1 VFSSVP
7 SAVLAV
13 VGPTA
18 TGKSVL
24 ADALAASLGG
34 EVLNADSMQVYRGMD
49 IGTAKLPAHERS
61 VPYHGIDLVDPG
73 FPFTAALYQRQA
85 RTVIEGLRV
94 RGVLPVLCGGT
105 GLYVRAALDDFRFDE
120 GREQG
125 EKGGPFAP
133 APGPTSDAAPAPNAR
148 PPAPLRVTEGTVR
161 FCQLE
166 DGAGPQVDKIGDG
179 AVPPRPAGV
188 SGER

>member
-1 VFSSVP
+1 
-7 SAVLAV
+7 V

-34 EVLNADSMQVYRGMD
+34 EVLNADSMQVERGMD
-49 IGTAKLPAHERS
+49 IGTAKLPAQERS

-85 RTVIEGLRV
+85 RAVIEALRAH
-94 RGVLPVLCGGT
+94 GVPPVLCGGT
-105 GLYVRAALDDFRFDE
+105 GLYIRAALDDFRFDE

-125 EKGGPFAP
+125 EKSAPSAP
-133 APGPTSDAAPAPNAR
+133 ATVPTSA
-148 PPAPLRVTEGTVR
+148 
-161 FCQLE
+161 
-166 DGAGPQVDKIGDG
+166 
-179 AVPPRPAGV
+179 AVPAVASAAVTPPVPRAGV
-188 SGER
+188 PRRASPLPFSSASA